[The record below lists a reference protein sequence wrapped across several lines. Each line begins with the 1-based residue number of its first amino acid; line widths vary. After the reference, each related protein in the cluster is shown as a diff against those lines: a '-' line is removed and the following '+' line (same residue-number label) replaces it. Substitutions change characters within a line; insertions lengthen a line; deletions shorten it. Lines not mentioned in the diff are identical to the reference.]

1 MIYREL
7 CGEKVSTL
15 GFGAMRLPPI
25 DPADPRGGI
34 NKDEAIAMIR
44 YAYEHGVNYFDT
56 AYVYGGGQSE
66 IILGEALSIYP
77 RDTYFIAT
85 KFPGLHPP
93 AGGWTMEHVKAT
105 FEEQLKKLNT
115 DYVDFYLLHG
125 IMEMDVHHYTN
136 PEVPLADYFYEQKLA
151 GRIRH
156 YGFSSHATPKLL
168 KELVSWKDYF
178 EFCQIQLNYMDW
190 NLQDAKGQLA
200 VLKEASLP
208 VIVMEPVRGGKL
220 ASLNGDCAAALKA
233 VRPEDSIASWALRFA
248 AGCDSVKVVLSGMS
262 SMDQLLDNLR
272 TFDSEDPMT
281 DAEKALLFEKVG
293 PSLID
298 MVPCTACRYCCE
310 GCPVELDIPGLIS
323 LHNELRFAD
332 HSFYLMGLKEHQ
344 LPGNCVGC
352 GACTTVCP
360 QGIDIPDVMQKLAA
374 RIAEIRK

>member
-7 CGEKVSTL
+7 CGEKVSQL
-15 GFGAMRLPPI
+15 GMGCMRLPSVDPANPRGPI
-25 DPADPRGGI
+25 D
-34 NKDEAIAMIR
+34 KDAAIALIR

-66 IILGEALSIYP
+66 LILAEALKIYP

-93 AGGWTMEHVKAT
+93 EGGWTMEHVKAT
-105 FEEQLKKLNT
+105 FEEQLQKLNT

-136 PEVPLADYFYEQKLA
+136 PEVPLADYFYEQKQA

-156 YGFSSHATPKLL
+156 FGFSSHATPKLL
-168 KELVSWKDYF
+168 KELTEWKDYF

-190 NLQDAKGQLA
+190 TLQDAKGQLE
-200 VLKEASLP
+200 VLEQAGLP

-220 ASLNGDCAAALKA
+220 ASLNEDCTAALKA
-233 VRPEDSIASWALRFA
+233 ARPDDSVAAWAMRFA
-248 AGCDSVKVVLSGMS
+248 AGFDSVKVVLSGMS
-262 SMDQLLDNLR
+262 NMDQLLDNLK
-272 TFDSEDPMT
+272 TFDAEAGLTESET
-281 DAEKALLFEKVG
+281 ALLFDKVV

-298 MVPCTACRYCCE
+298 QVPCTACRYCCE
-310 GCPVELDIPGLIS
+310 GCPVELNIPGLIQ
-323 LHNELRFAD
+323 LHNELRFAER
-332 HSFYLMGLKEHQ
+332 SFYLNGLKEHE
-344 LPGNCVGC
+344 LPHNCVGC

-360 QGIDIPDVMQKLAA
+360 QGIDIPGIMQQLSAK
-374 RIAEIRK
+374 IAEMRK

>member
-7 CGEKVSTL
+7 CGEKVSML
-15 GFGAMRLPPI
+15 GMGCMRLPSVDPANPRGPI
-25 DPADPRGGI
+25 DKEA
-34 NKDEAIAMIR
+34 AIAMIR

-93 AGGWTMEHVKAT
+93 QGGWTMEHVKAT
-105 FEEQLKKLNT
+105 FEEQLKKLNV

-125 IMEMDVHHYTN
+125 IMEMDVQHYTN
-136 PEVPLADYFYEQKLA
+136 PDVPLADYFYEQKQA

-156 YGFSSHATPKLL
+156 FGFSSHATPKLL
-168 KELVSWKDYF
+168 KELVGWKDYF

-190 NLQDAKGQLA
+190 SLQDAKGQLA
-200 VLKEASLP
+200 VLEEAGLP

-220 ASLNGDCAAALKA
+220 ANLNEDCMSALRA
-233 VRPEDSIASWALRFA
+233 LRPDASAASWALRF
-248 AGCDSVKVVLSGMS
+248 CNSFNSVKVVLSGMS
-262 SMDQLLDNLR
+262 NMDQLLDNLN
-272 TFDSEDPMT
+272 TYAAEDPMT
-281 DAEKALLFEKVG
+281 DEERSVLFDKVV
-293 PSLID
+293 PSLAD
-298 MVPCTACRYCCE
+298 CVPCTACRYCCE

-332 HSFYLMGLKEHQ
+332 RSFYLMGLKEHQ
-344 LPGNCVGC
+344 LPGNCIGC
-352 GACTTVCP
+352 GACTAVCP
-360 QGIDIPDVMQKLAA
+360 QGIDIPDVMQKLTE
-374 RIAEIRK
+374 RIAAMKR